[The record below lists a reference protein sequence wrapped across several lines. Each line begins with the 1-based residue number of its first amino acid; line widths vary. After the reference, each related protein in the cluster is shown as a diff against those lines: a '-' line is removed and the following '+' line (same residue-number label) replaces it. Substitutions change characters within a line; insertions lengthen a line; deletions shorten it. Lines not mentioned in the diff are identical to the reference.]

1 MDQQNNSQSQDRER
15 SLFGSPPG
23 EASDSSSGGDPR
35 QEDPKQEDPKQEDP
49 KQEDPEGK
57 NPKEKDFEDE
67 SRSGGSS
74 SEESSSEDTSQ
85 RDVSQGDAPSVDTAS
100 VDTSSDSPTEIVQLN
115 VRIPEKLHQ
124 KIKIESA
131 RRRISIKEFVI
142 EAVQRHL
149 QKHD

>member
-35 QEDPKQEDPKQEDP
+35 QEDP